1 MKFSD
6 LPIREP
12 LREAL
17 AERGFVEPTPIQ
29 EQVIPL
35 ALGGHDVIGVAQ
47 TGTGKTLAFLVPIL
61 DRLESSGNV
70 QALVVCPTREL
81 AQQVGGVAREI
92 GGALGIETALLYG
105 GTSLGPQRAEL
116 EAGPDIVVGTPGRL
130 IDFLGSAW
138 FRPRYIRYLVLD
150 EADRMLDMGFI
161 DDIVR
166 ICSRV
171 PMSRQTMLF
180 SATMPAEIAQLAER
194 FMLHPETVRIEAEKV
209 TAEGIDQV
217 MFVVPERSKR
227 DALVALLDRQRGR
240 KVLVFTATREA
251 TSELARA
258 LRRRGHEVIS
268 LSSLL
273 SQANRERALAAFRKG
288 EFDVMVATDVAARG
302 LDVVDIDVVVNY
314 DLPRSAEDY
323 VHRVGRTGRA
333 ERRGEAFSLATP
345 ADRDKVTAIE
355 KLLGAPVPRS
365 DLPGIPSTDLGRK
378 ERSGGRRE
386 GRKRGGG
393 GGGRRR
399 GGKRTGR

>member
-1 MKFSD
+1 MNRFSE
-6 LPIREP
+6 LPIGEP
-12 LREAL
+12 LLRAL
-17 AERGFVEPTPIQ
+17 EERGFVEPTPIQ
-29 EQVIPL
+29 ARVIPL
-35 ALGGHDVIGVAQ
+35 ALEGHDVIGVAQ
-47 TGTGKTLAFLVPIL
+47 TGTGKTLGFLVPIL
-61 DRLESSGNV
+61 RGLEPSGNV
-70 QALVVCPTREL
+70 QALVVCPTRER
-81 AQQVGGVAREI
+81 AQQVGGVAREL
-92 GGALGIETALLYG
+92 GGALGVEVALLYG
-105 GTSLGPQRAEL
+105 GTSLAPQRAEL

-180 SATMPAEIAQLAER
+180 SATMPKEIAQIAER
-194 FMLHPETVRIEAEKV
+194 FMLQPETVRIEPERV
-209 TAEGIDQV
+209 TAEGIEQV

-258 LRRRGHEVIS
+258 LRRRGHEVVS

-273 SQANRERALAAFRKG
+273 SQGNRERALAGFRRG
-288 EFDVMVATDVAARG
+288 EYDVMVATDVAARG

-333 ERRGEAFSLATP
+333 ERRGEAFSIATP
-345 ADRDKVTAIE
+345 GDRDKVTAIE
-355 KLLGAPVPRS
+355 KLLGTPVPRS
-365 DLPGIPSTDLGRK
+365 DLPGIPSTDLGRS
-378 ERSGGRRE
+378 RRDRGGGSGGR
-386 GRKRGGG
+386 
-393 GGGRRR
+393 GGRRR
-399 GGKRTGR
+399 RGGRTGR